1 MLCGTTSI
9 EDATLISELLSNDGV
24 PHRVLNANPKLARKE
39 SEIVSQAGRLGAVTI
54 ATNMAGRGTDILL
67 GGNAALTA
75 RLRLR
80 EALAPAVDEMLEPL
94 VRVERSLYPVDDLG
108 PIEEQLQAA
117 AAEAAPGLRQAIFSE
132 ADNSTEIKASNALDK
147 IDEFCAVAVAPPSE
161 RTEGQPGV
169 DACRQ
174 AYNAVKAKFSEV
186 VDVERQQVREQGGLA
201 VLGTERHESVRI
213 DNQLRGRSGR
223 QGDAGASVYAISLED
238 KMFNVFGSDKMGQLS
253 FAFEIAGDDG
263 EPLQSDMLTKSLS
276 TIQEK
281 VESYYRE
288 MRTNLVRYDR
298 IVDAQRRIFYERR
311 QEVLTGDRA
320 FLSKL
325 LGQYAADTARD
336 TLANAT
342 RLLPKDASDDDK
354 NQAYEFGAEMLQRM
368 YPACAVEIDTACRL
382 ALEDLPPTQA
392 PDIFTVEDSL
402 VSGTQKGFELQVA
415 LVDQKG
421 EGEDDLPAILMRFY
435 ILREFDQAWQ
445 QHLRDLEFLR
455 ENVGFQSYSQKDP
468 FQEWTIQSNELFT
481 KLSAKVYRNSA
492 ISWLS
497 LDASGIVARPAAPVA
512 PASPVVSE
520 DDDVSNPVAA
530 AQARGAASLNANDQ
544 SGEAAGNR
552 ASKRAKK
559 GGKKSRRR

>member
-1 MLCGTTSI
+1 MSGSVAAAKAALDGKSSENLLVKRSSSVVDEEQKPSEEYVKKLEAFKQDVAEGNVQGNSEMMNVAVVSDIGWKNATGADPTPEDVWAQYDFKCAVSDVLEYAEYLGMDI
-9 EDATLISELLSNDGV
+9 REDAHLLW
-24 PHRVLNANPKLARKE
+24 
-39 SEIVSQAGRLGAVTI
+39 I
-54 ATNMAGRGTDILL
+54 AD
-67 GGNAALTA
+67 
-75 RLRLR
+75 
-80 EALAPAVDEMLEPL
+80 EALQAPEPQGWEQRL
-94 VRVERSLYPVDDLG
+94 DPKGGVYYYHPTTGMSLNQHPLDHHY
-108 PIEEQLQAA
+108 QQFYLQMKAQYDA
-117 AAEAAPGLRQAIFSE
+117 MYTAEKKQKEAAQTPG
-132 ADNSTEIKASNALDK
+132 
-147 IDEFCAVAVAPPSE
+147 
-161 RTEGQPGV
+161 
-169 DACRQ
+169 
-174 AYNAVKAKFSEV
+174 
-186 VDVERQQVREQGGLA
+186 
-201 VLGTERHESVRI
+201 
-213 DNQLRGRSGR
+213 
-223 QGDAGASVYAISLED
+223 GDAGASVYAISLED

-342 RLLPKDASDDDK
+342 RLLPKDASDDEK

-382 ALEDLPPTQA
+382 ALEDLPPTVA

-402 VSGTQKGFELQVA
+402 VSGTQKGFDLQVA

-512 PASPVVSE
+512 PASPVVSD

-544 SGEAAGNR
+544 TGEVAGNR
-552 ASKRAKK
+552 GERRAKKK